1 VPLGNPAPLK
11 LCPELTSSPPWK
23 GFPSKAFIFPLIGS
37 GLHPWWA
44 VGGART
50 PHLKRGLSSSP
61 CKRSEE
67 VGCPCSPI
75 SLVELGRSVV
85 IISKNRLDEGVF
97 KEGLSIPLEA
107 FRPLNPQFL

>member
-1 VPLGNPAPLK
+1 
-11 LCPELTSSPPWK
+11 
-23 GFPSKAFIFPLIGS
+23 
-37 GLHPWWA
+37 
-44 VGGART
+44 
-50 PHLKRGLSSSP
+50 LKRGLSSSP

-67 VGCPCSPI
+67 VGCPSLSPI

-107 FRPLNPQFL
+107 FHPLTPFSVKRGKRPSDLLRGVGDF